1 MIGKTFI
8 HYLAVSAGI
17 SLAQTQTSS
26 DERNLLKK
34 YLPGR
39 KRIVEVG
46 VYEGFTTR
54 ALADA
59 SDHDA
64 VVYGVDPFFAGR
76 LGISWGY
83 LITRK
88 YNRNCISNGKLKIV
102 RTLST
107 EVGNRVPT
115 QVDFVFIDADHSLS
129 GISADWQFWSQR
141 VTSGGIIAL
150 HDTLLKPGQP
160 DTAVLGSH
168 KYFDSHIRHD
178 PYFEVIATADSLAV
192 LRRR

>member
-1 MIGKTFI
+1 LIGKTFL
-8 HYLAVSAGI
+8 HFLAVSAGI
-17 SLAQTQTSS
+17 SLPQTQTSA

-54 ALADA
+54 VLAEA

-88 YNRNCISNGKLKIV
+88 YNKNYISNGKLKIV

-115 QVDFVFIDADHSLS
+115 QVDFVFIDADHSLA
-129 GISADWQFWSQR
+129 GITADWQFWSQR
-141 VTSGGIIAL
+141 VACGGIIAL
-150 HDTLLKPGQP
+150 HDTLLKPSQP

-168 KYFDSHIRHD
+168 KYFESHIRLD
-178 PYFEVIATADSLAV
+178 PYFEVIAKADSLSV